1 MYYVKFSSPTPSAMA
16 NIARHVIA
24 NEYSED
30 IHDSTSNS
38 DGGGRVPSTISEDTR
53 EDSPLS
59 TTSSGQEHVET
70 AALVCEDH
78 THGPSP
84 PSFL

>member
-1 MYYVKFSSPTPSAMA
+1 MA

-30 IHDSTSNS
+30 LQDNMSNS

-59 TTSSGQEHVET
+59 TASSGQDHVEQT
-70 AALVCEDH
+70 MVSRVGKLGGVTLHRAV
-78 THGPSP
+78 
-84 PSFL
+84 